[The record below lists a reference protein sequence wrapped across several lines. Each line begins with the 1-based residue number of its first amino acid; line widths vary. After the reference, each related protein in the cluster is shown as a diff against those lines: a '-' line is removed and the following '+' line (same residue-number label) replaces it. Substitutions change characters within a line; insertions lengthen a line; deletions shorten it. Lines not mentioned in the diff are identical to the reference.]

1 MRFSRMV
8 LCIIVA
14 VFIPATPVLSVNPYQ
29 SKASTVQT
37 WMTVGASLSSLAI
50 AGWSACSICPL
61 QTPLANRLLVTIP
74 VAGVGA
80 AAGAVAGR

>member
-14 VFIPATPVLSVNPYQ
+14 VFIPATPILSVNPYQ

-37 WMTVGASLSSLAI
+37 WMTVGASLSSLAMRDGQL
-50 AGWSACSICPL
+50 APSAPCR
-61 QTPLANRLLVTIP
+61 RL
-74 VAGVGA
+74 
-80 AAGAVAGR
+80 